1 MLICVSIS
9 STYTH
14 IAKKSALIQISCDF
28 KWNIY
33 IFASTRFFLTPRR
46 SSWQNCTAAARTLQF
61 SWFFFAKSVLQVH
74 PKLPPIVFVFIF
86 SHAIIYILK
95 KCVFFNVCFFIFFR
109 PNTSLNVWIRSSCEI
124 NLYEFLFWNIYVFL
138 CHFNLYGL
146 YWIFCFCVWLTNIL
160 TEIHLLKKKPTFML
174 YIR

>member
-1 MLICVSIS
+1 MVYGRATTREVWKSPCYNLHLHPIHFVYKLNALNILYKGIRLRFIYMVVCRKYYF
-9 STYTH
+9 STY
-14 IAKKSALIQISCDF
+14 
-28 KWNIY
+28 
-33 IFASTRFFLTPRR
+33 
-46 SSWQNCTAAARTLQF
+46 
-61 SWFFFAKSVLQVH
+61 V
-74 PKLPPIVFVFIF
+74 
-86 SHAIIYILK
+86 
-95 KCVFFNVCFFIFFR
+95 FFIFFR